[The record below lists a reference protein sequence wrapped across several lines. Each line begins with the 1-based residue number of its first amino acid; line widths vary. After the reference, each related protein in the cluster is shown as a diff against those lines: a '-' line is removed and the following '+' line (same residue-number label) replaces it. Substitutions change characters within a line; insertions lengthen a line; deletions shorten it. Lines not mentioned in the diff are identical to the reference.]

1 MPLKLLEGDLHILL
15 LPISPDDAANV
26 LDGQYAKVLKAPHGE
41 EGNRLKESVMYP
53 GFYLGAAVGIGQFVF
68 LRKAPIA
75 LMRRAGQT
83 NFPESS
89 KMKPFSILF
98 DAALSAAMAGTV
110 WIMTTDKEKVFKTA
124 SEIPLIQGKSDVSD
138 ALCDDFITHY
148 ETIRPDFWQNNTNSD
163 GERGL
168 RAISDFVVNCKR
180 RQALERRLRR
190 EAGLGPFDPVS
201 IPSGGVPSDFGD
213 DYMTIDDGEEAE
225 GIEWTNTERES
236 AWPSQKSN

>member
-1 MPLKLLEGDLHILL
+1 MAQQPREDQQVVAQSFVDLVQRKI
-15 LPISPDDAANV
+15 DD
-26 LDGQYAKVLKAPHGE
+26 KVLKAPCGE

-75 LMRRAGQT
+75 LMRRAGQA
-83 NFPESS
+83 NFLESS
-89 KMKPFSILF
+89 KVKPFSLLF
-98 DAALSAAMAGTV
+98 DAALSTAMAGTV
-110 WIMTTDKEKVFKTA
+110 WIATTDKEKVFKTA

-138 ALCDDFITHY
+138 ALCDDFIAHY
-148 ETIRPDFWQNNTNSD
+148 ETIRPEFWQNINSN
-163 GERGL
+163 ESGL

-180 RQALERRLRR
+180 RQALERTIRR

-201 IPSGGVPSDFGD
+201 IPSGGVPRDFGD
-213 DYMTIDDGEEAE
+213 DYMAIAGDEEAG
-225 GIEWTNTERES
+225 GIEWANTEEES